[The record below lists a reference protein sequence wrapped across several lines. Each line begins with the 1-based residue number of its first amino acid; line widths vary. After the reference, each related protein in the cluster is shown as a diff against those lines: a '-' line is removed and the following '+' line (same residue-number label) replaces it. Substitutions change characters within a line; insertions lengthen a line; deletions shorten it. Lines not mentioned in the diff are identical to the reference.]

1 VAAQTQPDPVVNI
14 RNRLLKESSDL
25 SVGCSIVKE
34 NLTQKYRKM
43 VKEERLKTGLKMLK
57 RGQLLELIEK

>member
-1 VAAQTQPDPVVNI
+1 MAVNR
-14 RNRLLKESSDL
+14 RNRLLQESSDL
-25 SVGCSIVKE
+25 SVGGAIVKE

-57 RGQLLELIEK
+57 RA